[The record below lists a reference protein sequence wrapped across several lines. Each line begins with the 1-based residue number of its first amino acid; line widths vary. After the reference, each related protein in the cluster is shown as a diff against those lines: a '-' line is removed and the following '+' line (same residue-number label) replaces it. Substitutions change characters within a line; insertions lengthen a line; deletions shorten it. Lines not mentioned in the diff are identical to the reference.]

1 MYLITGASRGIGYEC
16 ALALLEQTDAPV
28 MITGRSQAGLEQART
43 SAPPHHRD
51 RLLLRRCDQAHRD
64 DVAAL
69 TTWLSDPATR
79 LDGAILGVGVNPRYR
94 AGPQRLHAVSAEMV
108 EATICTNCTHAVLLS
123 AAILARFRKQR
134 GGALVWIGSQAYKA
148 GLPGGALY
156 GATKAFLSGL
166 AVAAQREYAPTNVRV
181 HLVNPGLVRTPRTE
195 RVIDGFAERHGIAI
209 QTAPWVAKQ
218 IVTML
223 LTGPADRAEVDL

>member
-28 MITGRSQAGLEQART
+28 MITGRSQAGLEHARA
-43 SAPPHHRD
+43 SVAAQQRD
-51 RLLLRRCDQAHRD
+51 RLLLHRCDQAQRD
-64 DVAAL
+64 DVESLTAL
-69 TTWLSDPATR
+69 LSDPATR
-79 LDGAILGVGVNPRYR
+79 LDGAILGVGVNPMYSV
-94 AGPQRLHAVSAEMV
+94 GPQRLHAVSAAIV

-123 AAILARFRKQR
+123 AAILARFRRQR

-166 AVAAQREYAPTNVRV
+166 AVAAQHEYGRTNVRV
-181 HLVNPGLVRTPRTE
+181 HLLNPGLVRTQRTE
-195 RVIDGFAERHGIAI
+195 RVIDGFAERHGIAV

-223 LTGPADRAEVDL
+223 LSGPADRVEVDL